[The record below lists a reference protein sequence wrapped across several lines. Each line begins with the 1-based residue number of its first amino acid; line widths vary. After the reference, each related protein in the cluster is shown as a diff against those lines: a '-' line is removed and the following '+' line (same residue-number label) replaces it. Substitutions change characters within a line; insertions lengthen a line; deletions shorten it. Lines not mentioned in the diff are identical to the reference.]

1 MTDNLIITKWYTLDY
16 LRTNGLI
23 NADSLKSKAL
33 GLRCVQSAATS
44 EADYKLTV
52 DSSPVFEVYAKKNK
66 KFVKTVEYTANQ
78 TGTILVAK
86 PGVGRRIVVTYAAIR
101 TVANSGEAYLH
112 DSTTTFSKIYIS
124 VQTSFGTGEVE
135 VRLQPNEDLKIT
147 TTQGSQKLF
156 CVVEYYIEA
165 VR

>member
-1 MTDNLIITKWYTLDY
+1 MTDNLLINKWYSLDY
-16 LRTNGLI
+16 LRQNGLI
-23 NADSLKSKAL
+23 NADSLKSKVL
-33 GLRCVQSAATS
+33 GLRCMQEIATS
-44 EADYKLTV
+44 QADYKLTV

-66 KFVKTVEYTANQ
+66 KVVKTVEYTASQ

-86 PGVGRRIVVTYAAIR
+86 PGVGKRIVVTYVGIR

-112 DSTTTFSKIYIS
+112 DSVNTFSKIYIS

-156 CVVEYYIEA
+156 CAVEYYIEA